1 MTIDGQLLV
10 ISPVTPVAAIRN
22 NGDLEDG
29 FEIVVADHNRDRGQL
44 RELSGAVKQLEKN
57 QGDLDRDCK
66 ARAEKRAQTLREAA
80 KETVKI
86 KRPIW
91 KGWW

>member
-1 MTIDGQLLV
+1 MTPI
-10 ISPVTPVAAIRN
+10 AAIRN

-57 QGDLDRDCK
+57 QSEIDAECARRAE
-66 ARAEKRAQTLREAA
+66 ARAQVLREAA

-86 KRPIW
+86 KRKIW
-91 KGWW
+91 KGWF